1 MRGNHWDPALPAED
15 FTKSVTF
22 AAGAETATVSFP
34 TRPNLRDTGDLTLT
48 AEVRQDEDYN
58 YWVGA
63 TFTADVTV
71 TDDDTAAEFSL
82 SVSPA
87 AIDEGEDVTFTLTRH
102 GDVSQALEEV
112 PFVLKIGADYRRYV
126 FPQWVEP
133 QDYGVAMDAGQSA
146 RDYSFTVHRD
156 GAYNRNNFDFRF
168 EAEFKL
174 PEEVPDAHLAE
185 YFRVRG
191 ERKVGASVRNVP
203 KQQVW
208 IASIGDD
215 TFDPN
220 DEEEEISHENYTEGQ
235 EVPFVIGRSGS
246 ADQIAE
252 ELVVLFRYLEI
263 EHPYRRGS
271 RLRPDTYFNPSDQR
285 MFMTFPAGETRV
297 SGSFVIAVD
306 DVPEDLFVNFFV
318 VYFPRVPYVDYWS
331 YQKLYEDAAF
341 GRFRDNPRAISI
353 ALAED
358 DSNTIEEGE
367 TAEFVLTRGGSTD
380 QSLTIDV
387 AIDDPGDFRRG
398 NHWMNTP
405 DRTVA
410 VTFDA
415 GSGTAALSVPTSD
428 DWRDIPDNT
437 ITATIPPSQDGSYRP
452 AYETEGDTSA
462 SVTVEDNDVAPKIT
476 LTASATTVAEGTAAS
491 FTMTRNDTDNRLV
504 MRFLFGVQGE
514 EQYQIHIWDETES
527 RITVDVDTEDDD
539 HDDPDEIVYALSVLP
554 YPNVPQ
560 DELNQYWTIEGPSSA
575 TITVTDNDL
584 PLVGVDEVERSYHE
598 WRHGHVRFV
607 REGQTGDELELNFI
621 ITQDGNSLYL
631 TEQIG
636 YELTI
641 YIPAG
646 EESSL
651 TTHLLAWHDG
661 DEDDTTLTVTAVAN
675 PDRYRIDPERASATF
690 TVIDRDPLPVLSIAD
705 ATASEGDGTI
715 DFQVSIDSTVSP
727 PSRREIGVIHYT
739 QSGSAEPGEDYTGT
753 AKFLTIPPLATSFTI
768 SIPLLDDALVE
779 EDESFTLKLNFP
791 INVRLQDG
799 QGTLS
804 ATGTI
809 TDDEPTVSVSA
820 VSDEVDEGDT
830 AVLEFVRTGSTAEA
844 LTVYFSHI
852 YELSPGGAR
861 VVHTTQSLEI
871 PAGQASAQLSIETED
886 DGLDTV
892 DRVFGI
898 SVVPPTWEGLTAYY
912 RQDPATAWVTIKDT
926 DLPVVS
932 VEADSEGVHESYD
945 ADFTLTRVGRTDI
958 ALTVNVT
965 VTQVGSFL
973 PSGDPP
979 STVTFPVGSETA
991 TLTLATVG
999 DSTLEDHGSVTVAIA
1014 EGDDYEVG
1022 LPASATTAIADN
1034 DRSGVSVSIAGE
1046 NAAVDE
1052 GENVVFTVTR
1062 TGGEDLD
1069 AFTVQVNVYE
1079 VRDFWI
1085 WEDDE
1090 EKLAEFVEYGG
1101 FAGLSNSDGGRG
1113 LYSENQ
1119 YDVRFAAGSATATI
1133 TIATED
1139 ESYNDGN
1146 SYFRA
1151 EIPLSGSYQVDPF
1164 PGRAE
1169 VWVRDDDI
1177 PTVHVTPGEFTFVE
1191 DGINRPAHTVH
1202 RTGDTSTQLWFSLE
1216 IYHVLNYHHPF
1227 APRRYPDSGLRTVRR
1242 TIGAGSVSSNPYIS
1256 VQVFFLR

>member
-1 MRGNHWDPALPAED
+1 MPRLARPAPLVPLLLALLLVGALSLFPAGPVHAEEVTVTPETRISVEAQLPPGETEVPHGASLVYRVSRTGDTDGALDLVLQTREPLRYITAIAVSENLIDHHVRFQPGEAEVSVRAPVLGGRRPFSREYIAAIITPNRTDDYISNQLNPVNTDIRRSEDNDVIVRISAAQDSIAEGGNAEFTLTRTGDTASTLTVTAQVEDPDAAMRGNHWDPALPAED

-102 GDVSQALEEV
+102 GDVSQALEDV
-112 PFVLKIGADYRRYV
+112 PFVLRIGADYRRYLW
-126 FPQWVEP
+126 PDWVEP
-133 QDYGVAMDAGQSA
+133 QDYGAAMDAGQSA
-146 RDYSFTVHRD
+146 RDYNFTVHLD
-156 GAYNRNNFDFRF
+156 GGPYSPNSLAEFRF

-185 YFRVRG
+185 YFTVRG
-191 ERKVGASVRNVP
+191 ERKVGASVRNVNW
-203 KQQVW
+203 QQVW
-208 IASIGDD
+208 FASIGDQ
-215 TFDPN
+215 TFTLYDRRNIRN
-220 DEEEEISHENYTEGQ
+220 DNRFEGQ
-235 EVPFVIGRSGS
+235 EVPFVVERTGS

-252 ELVVLFRYLEI
+252 ELVVPVRYFELD
-263 EHPYRRGS
+263 HPYRRGS
-271 RLRPDTYFNPSDQR
+271 HVRPDTYFNPSDQR
-285 MFMTFPAGETRV
+285 FFMTFPAGVTRV
-297 SGSFVIAVD
+297 SGSFVHAVD
-306 DVPEDLFVNFFV
+306 DVAETNTPSDTNRFSL
-318 VYFPRVPYVDYWS
+318 YFPRVPYAEYRAWADEPS
-331 YQKLYEDAAF
+331 DGHGA
-341 GRFRDNPRAISI
+341 RFRDNPRAISI

-415 GSGTAALSVPTSD
+415 GASTSTLSVPTSD

-452 AYETEGDTSA
+452 AYETEGETSA

-476 LTASATTVAEGTAAS
+476 LTASTTTVVEGQAAS

-539 HDDPDEIVYALSVLP
+539 PDDPDEIVYALSVLP

-871 PAGQASAQLSIETED
+871 PAG
-886 DGLDTV
+886 
-892 DRVFGI
+892 
-898 SVVPPTWEGLTAYY
+898 
-912 RQDPATAWVTIKDT
+912 
-926 DLPVVS
+926 
-932 VEADSEGVHESYD
+932 
-945 ADFTLTRVGRTDI
+945 
-958 ALTVNVT
+958 
-965 VTQVGSFL
+965 
-973 PSGDPP
+973 
-979 STVTFPVGSETA
+979 
-991 TLTLATVG
+991 
-999 DSTLEDHGSVTVAIA
+999 
-1014 EGDDYEVG
+1014 
-1022 LPASATTAIADN
+1022 
-1034 DRSGVSVSIAGE
+1034 
-1046 NAAVDE
+1046 
-1052 GENVVFTVTR
+1052 
-1062 TGGEDLD
+1062 
-1069 AFTVQVNVYE
+1069 
-1079 VRDFWI
+1079 
-1085 WEDDE
+1085 
-1090 EKLAEFVEYGG
+1090 
-1101 FAGLSNSDGGRG
+1101 
-1113 LYSENQ
+1113 
-1119 YDVRFAAGSATATI
+1119 
-1133 TIATED
+1133 
-1139 ESYNDGN
+1139 
-1146 SYFRA
+1146 
-1151 EIPLSGSYQVDPF
+1151 
-1164 PGRAE
+1164 
-1169 VWVRDDDI
+1169 
-1177 PTVHVTPGEFTFVE
+1177 
-1191 DGINRPAHTVH
+1191 
-1202 RTGDTSTQLWFSLE
+1202 
-1216 IYHVLNYHHPF
+1216 
-1227 APRRYPDSGLRTVRR
+1227 
-1242 TIGAGSVSSNPYIS
+1242 
-1256 VQVFFLR
+1256 